1 MPTGETLHS
10 GCFWECHKTTAAS
23 TTLSD
28 CHLYQTKIHWSPNV
42 SRSFCTYCHQDHS
55 WSVSVVLTITT
66 VTFREMNKRQTY
78 EQANKVFDKAV
89 KLEQDFGEYFTG
101 QSHCQQKIFVLTIW
115 DIGFDFFFLSD
126 LVIYCHWSLK
136 SVNSVVVCKSIGNWP
151 SSSLEPWPQWI
162 ISIHDF
168 KFYLWPDGV
177 CLFMIWLFGFI
188 KQLNWL
194 INRRISWLG
203 YFLGGGGTLVL
214 MQPNNTPLSLCVCLQ
229 LLYRVTH

>member
-1 MPTGETLHS
+1 M
-10 GCFWECHKTTAAS
+10 
-23 TTLSD
+23 
-28 CHLYQTKIHWSPNV
+28 
-42 SRSFCTYCHQDHS
+42 
-55 WSVSVVLTITT
+55 SVVLTVTT

-115 DIGFDFFFLSD
+115 DIGFDFFFSLSD

-162 ISIHDF
+162 ISIHGF
-168 KFYLWPDGV
+168 KFYLRPDGV
-177 CLFMIWLFGFI
+177 CLFMIWLHKTTELIDQQKNFLIRLLFGV
-188 KQLNWL
+188 
-194 INRRISWLG
+194 
-203 YFLGGGGTLVL
+203 LGGL
-214 MQPNNTPLSLCVCLQ
+214 
-229 LLYRVTH
+229 

>member
-42 SRSFCTYCHQDHS
+42 SRSFYTYCHQDHS
-55 WSVSVVLTITT
+55 WSVSVVLTVTT

-115 DIGFDFFFLSD
+115 DIGFDFFFPQWSGYL
-126 LVIYCHWSLK
+126 LSLK
-136 SVNSVVVCKSIGNWP
+136 SK
-151 SSSLEPWPQWI
+151 
-162 ISIHDF
+162 ISEF
-168 KFYLWPDGV
+168 CGCMEVYRKL
-177 CLFMIWLFGFI
+177 
-188 KQLNWL
+188 
-194 INRRISWLG
+194 
-203 YFLGGGGTLVL
+203 T
-214 MQPNNTPLSLCVCLQ
+214 LQ
-229 LLYRVTH
+229 LPWAMTSVNNLNPWF